1 MTVAPGILEEFDRL
15 INAGKLGQARQLAER
30 QVAVWPNEVV
40 AVDMMRT
47 ALVVSKRPRKALEF
61 AKRAVELA
69 PGEASM
75 WDNLAVVLTILGERD
90 EAAKAGKKAVELNP
104 DHASGWVHLASILMQ
119 QNKLVET
126 EELCIEA
133 LKRFPGN
140 RELVLSR
147 AAALLEQGRADES
160 EAVLAEALFSD
171 PADVMLAGFLC
182 SIANYRSPVDRA
194 KFIAQHRNYA
204 RLLSLADLQR
214 PMVHAK
220 PKVEN
225 GRVPGRGKDGR
236 VRVAFMSSDLR
247 THSVAYFL
255 EPILRHLDRTKF
267 DVLCYSLHTHVDST
281 TRRLRALVSSDGVS
295 EVESGVAS
303 GVGAEEEE
311 GRLVRNWRE
320 VAGDSA
326 AEICKRMV
334 EDRVDVLFDLNG
346 LTLGARSD
354 VMRLKP
360 APVLVNY
367 LGYPATAGMSTV
379 DYRLVDW
386 VTDPAGCEDAAVE
399 KLERME
405 GCFVCYQPP
414 RGVGG
419 EMAAEPGEIDEPGE
433 KGVVFGSFNN
443 LMKFNDDAARVWAR
457 VLKEVAGSRL
467 VMKAASLRDEGVR
480 ARTMER
486 FVRHGIEAGRVELL
500 GTVSGVREH
509 LEMYR
514 RVHVGLDIFP
524 YAGTTTTCEAMYMGV
539 PVVTL
544 APPSPGAMHAHRV
557 GASLLTAVGATE
569 LIATSED
576 EYVRVAAG
584 LARDVARLK
593 AYRATLRSRV
603 LASSLCDQKGF
614 AARFA
619 AAVERMWRQ
628 SAGGGAGAKGG
639 A

>member
-30 QVAVWPNEVV
+30 QVAVWPNEVA

-75 WDNLAVVLTILGERD
+75 WDNLAVVLTILGERE
-90 EAAKAGKKAVELNP
+90 EAAKAGRKAVELNP
-104 DHASGWVHLASILMQ
+104 EYASGWVHLASILMQ

-204 RLLSLADLQR
+204 RLLSLADLQK

-220 PKVEN
+220 PRVEN
-225 GRVPGRGKDGR
+225 GRVLGRGKDGR
-236 VRVAFMSSDLR
+236 VRLAFMSSDLR

-255 EPILRHLDRTKF
+255 EPILRHLDRSKF
-267 DVLCYSLHTHVDST
+267 DVLCYSLHTHVDNT
-281 TRRLRALVSSDGVS
+281 TRRLRALVSSDGVN
-295 EVESGVAS
+295 EVESGA
-303 GVGAEEEE
+303 GGAVGGEEEE

-326 AEICKRMV
+326 AEICKRIG

-360 APVLVNY
+360 APVMVNY
-367 LGYPATAGMSTV
+367 LGYPATAGMATV

-405 GCFVCYQPP
+405 GCFLCYQPP
-414 RGVGG
+414 RG

-480 ARTMER
+480 ARTMAR
-486 FVRHGIEAGRVELL
+486 FVRHGVDAGRVELL
-500 GTVSGVREH
+500 GTVNGVREH

-544 APPSPGAMHAHRV
+544 APASPGAMHAHRV
-557 GASLLTAVGATE
+557 GASLLTAVGVTE

-576 EYVRVAAG
+576 EYVRTAAG
-584 LARDVARLK
+584 LARDVSRLK

-619 AAVERMWRQ
+619 AAVERMWRGKAQ
-628 SAGGGAGAKGG
+628 GT
-639 A
+639 

>member
-1 MTVAPGILEEFDRL
+1 M
-15 INAGKLGQARQLAER
+15 
-30 QVAVWPNEVV
+30 
-40 AVDMMRT
+40 
-47 ALVVSKRPRKALEF
+47 
-61 AKRAVELA
+61 
-69 PGEASM
+69 
-75 WDNLAVVLTILGERD
+75 
-90 EAAKAGKKAVELNP
+90 
-104 DHASGWVHLASILMQ
+104 
-119 QNKLVET
+119 
-126 EELCIEA
+126 
-133 LKRFPGN
+133 
-140 RELVLSR
+140 
-147 AAALLEQGRADES
+147 
-160 EAVLAEALFSD
+160 
-171 PADVMLAGFLC
+171 
-182 SIANYRSPVDRA
+182 
-194 KFIAQHRNYA
+194 
-204 RLLSLADLQR
+204 
-214 PMVHAK
+214 
-220 PKVEN
+220 
-225 GRVPGRGKDGR
+225 
-236 VRVAFMSSDLR
+236 
-247 THSVAYFL
+247 
-255 EPILRHLDRTKF
+255 
-267 DVLCYSLHTHVDST
+267 
-281 TRRLRALVSSDGVS
+281 
-295 EVESGVAS
+295 
-303 GVGAEEEE
+303 
-311 GRLVRNWRE
+311 
-320 VAGDSA
+320 
-326 AEICKRMV
+326 
-334 EDRVDVLFDLNG
+334 
-346 LTLGARSD
+346 
-354 VMRLKP
+354 
-360 APVLVNY
+360 VNY

-557 GASLLTAVGATE
+557 GASLLTAVGAAE

-584 LARDVARLK
+584 LARDVSRLK
-593 AYRATLRSRV
+593 AYRATLRPRV

-628 SAGGGAGAKGG
+628 SAGGGAGVKGG

>member
-30 QVAVWPNEVV
+30 QVAVWPNDVA

-75 WDNLAVVLTILGERD
+75 WDNLAVVLTILGERE
-90 EAAKAGKKAVELNP
+90 EAAKAGRKAVELNP
-104 DHASGWVHLASILMQ
+104 DYASGWVHLASILMQ

-126 EELCIEA
+126 QRLCEEA
-133 LKRFPGN
+133 LQRFPGN

-147 AAALLEQGRADES
+147 AAALLEQGCADES
-160 EAVLAEALFSD
+160 EAVLAEALFLD

-204 RLLSLADLQR
+204 RLLSLADLQK
-214 PMVHAK
+214 PIVHPK
-220 PKVEN
+220 PRVEN
-225 GRVPGRGKDGR
+225 GRVMGRGKDGR

-255 EPILRHLDRTKF
+255 EPILRHLDRSKF
-267 DVLCYSLHTHVDST
+267 EVLCYSLHTHVDAT

-295 EVESGVAS
+295 EVESAAG
-303 GVGAEEEE
+303 GGEEEE

-326 AEICKRMV
+326 AEICKRMG

-360 APVLVNY
+360 APVMVNY

-414 RGVGG
+414 RG

-433 KGVVFGSFNN
+433 GGEKGEGGVVFGSFNN
-443 LMKFNDDAARVWAR
+443 LMKFNDDVARVWAR

-486 FVRHGIEAGRVELL
+486 FTRHGIEAGRVELL
-500 GTVSGVREH
+500 GTVNGVREH

-544 APPSPGAMHAHRV
+544 APASPGAMHAHRV

-576 EYVRVAAG
+576 EYVRIAAG

-593 AYRATLRSRV
+593 AYRATLRARV
-603 LASSLCDQKGF
+603 LSSSLCDQKGF
-614 AARFA
+614 AVRFG
-619 AAVERMWRQ
+619 AAVERMWRNQ
-628 SAGGGAGAKGG
+628 IANGKWPNGK
-639 A
+639 